1 MHIFGQFLLAGSHI
15 YLTYIKAVLVDV
27 QTKENLLNVSVCYEK
42 KQQQHSSTCCP

>member
-1 MHIFGQFLLAGSHI
+1 MLSDREL
-15 YLTYIKAVLVDV
+15 KAVLVDV